1 MKVSLNGARLGA
13 DKLTFL
19 EYVDLAARHGFD
31 GVDFGI
37 GAAMRA
43 TEELGGP
50 DLLVDYMKEKGVA
63 PASFGLDVE
72 WRRDQA
78 TFENGMATLLK
89 KAEFA
94 QRIGAT
100 RCCTWMPPSTNENL
114 EDWNRL
120 VRRRFSEIG
129 QALHRYGIR
138 FGLEWVGPH
147 HLRAGS
153 ANAMGTNPWI
163 YNMADTLDLI
173 NDIGLPNLG
182 LLVDSYHCYTT
193 GVTEEDLAKLTDSQI
208 VHVHINDAPKGVGPE
223 GARDGERLLPGAG
236 EIDLRAFLRG
246 LERAGY
252 LGYVAAEILAPQ
264 NIAETPEEAAA
275 LVRDSLSSAG
285 L

>member
-31 GVDFGI
+31 GIDFGI
-37 GAAMRA
+37 GAAMRTA
-43 TEELGGP
+43 EELGGP
-50 DLLVDYMKEKGVA
+50 DLLKDYLREKGIV

-78 TFENGMATLLK
+78 TFENGMGSLEE
-89 KAEFA
+89 KAKFA
-94 QRIGAT
+94 SRIGAT
-100 RCCTWMPPSTNENL
+100 RCCTWMPPSTNEDAIN
-114 EDWNRL
+114 WRRL
-120 VRRRFSEIG
+120 VLRRFNEIG
-129 QALHRYGIR
+129 VVLEHHGIR

-153 ANAMGTNPWI
+153 ANAMGVNPFV
-163 YNMADTLDLI
+163 YTMADTLDLI
-173 NDIGLPNLG
+173 NEIGLPNIG

-193 GVTEEDLAKLTDSQI
+193 GVTEDDLAKLTDSQI

-223 GARDGERLLPGAG
+223 GARDGERLVPGAG
-236 EIDLRAFLRG
+236 EIDLAGFVNG
-246 LERAGY
+246 LKRAGY

-264 NIAETPEEAAA
+264 NIAADPETAAD
-275 LVRDSLSSAG
+275 LVRSSLKSVG